1 MSEVHATWA
10 KGGKPLCNAPGER
23 FRKVIIRRPGD
34 WGLVSCAVCNYVAT
48 GDRKW

>member
-1 MSEVHATWA
+1 MTETHATWA
-10 KGGKPLCNAPGER
+10 KGGKPLCGEPGER

-34 WGLVSCAVCNYVAT
+34 WANVNCPTCHYAGS